1 VPTLQELGFDTLA
14 DSPYGFAGPRG
25 MEPAVTQRLHDAFK
39 KRLDDPAVL
48 AAFEKFDQALVY
60 MNGPDYTRLIHEQ
73 YATEKTII
81 ERLGLALKT

>member
-1 VPTLQELGFDTLA
+1 
-14 DSPYGFAGPRG
+14 
-25 MEPAVTQRLHDAFK
+25 
-39 KRLDDPAVL
+39 
-48 AAFEKFDQALVY
+48 